1 MTGFIVVAAI
11 IFLGIVVLL
20 LMVGEGALESDVGI
34 LSTVLL
40 TVIFGTVLMLM
51 VDSSSQESYKQGYK
65 EGQVQAIIGNHHFH
79 REIQPDSSVVWMEL
93 TK

>member
-1 MTGFIVVAAI
+1 MTGFILLAALL
-11 IFLGIVVLL
+11 FLGIVVLL
-20 LMVGEGALESDVGI
+20 LMVGEGSIELDSGLLLVI
-34 LSTVLL
+34 LL

-79 REIQPDSSVVWMEL
+79 REIQPDSSLIWVEL
-93 TK
+93 TR